1 MAKKPVDAPLPR
13 VDFDALRLPWHE
25 AAWRRLSAQ
34 LDAGRMPHAVLVT
47 GIAGLGKDLFA
58 QRLTLRLLCESPH
71 EGDACGGCRGCT
83 QFLAGTH
90 PDYHLLTMR
99 EDKSQIVIDQ
109 VRDELVGEMQLSSQY
124 GAYKVALIT
133 PADRMNRNAF
143 NALLKTLEEPSG
155 HSVLVLVTARP
166 ARLSATIRSRCQ
178 QVAIAP
184 PAAEDGVAW
193 LRARK
198 VRDPELLLALAGG
211 APLAAAA
218 LADSALLDA
227 RGPLL
232 RTLLDLAAG
241 QTDAPAAA
249 QAWVALPF
257 ADALDWLQTV
267 VHDMIR
273 LRQLGADA
281 ALVNEDLR
289 RDLQSG
295 AHRLDWLAMH
305 RHLDELVRL
314 RALTETP
321 VVAQLQWESVMTAWS
336 SRLDTALLA

>member
-1 MAKKPVDAPLPR
+1 MAKKAVDTPPQR
-13 VDFDALRLPWHE
+13 IEVEALRPPWHAE
-25 AAWRRLSAQ
+25 AWRRAAAQ
-34 LDAGRMPHAVLVT
+34 ADAGRVPHAILVT
-47 GIAGLGKDLFA
+47 GLVGVGKELFA
-58 QRLTLRLLCESPH
+58 QRLAMRLLCDAPRM
-71 EGDACGGCRGCT
+71 GDACGGCRGCT
-83 QFLAGTH
+83 QFVAGTH
-90 PDYHLLTMR
+90 PDYHLLTVR

-109 VRDELVGEMQLSSQY
+109 VRDDLVEAMQLSAQY
-124 GAYKVALIT
+124 GAYKVAVIT

-155 HSVLVLVTARP
+155 TSVLILVTANP
-166 ARLSATIRSRCQ
+166 ARLAATIRSRCQ
-178 QVAIAP
+178 QLVVAP
-184 PAAEDGVAW
+184 PSPADGAAW

-211 APLAAAA
+211 GPLAAAA

-227 RGPLL
+227 RPKLL

-241 QTDAPAAA
+241 QTDAPTAA
-249 QAWVALPF
+249 QAWTALPF

-273 LRQLGADA
+273 LRQLGGNAP
-281 ALVNEDLR
+281 LVNRDLQ

-295 AHRLDWLAMH
+295 AHRLDWRAMH
-305 RHLDELVRL
+305 RHLDELIRL

-321 VVAQLQWESVMTAWS
+321 VVAQLQWESVMAAWS
-336 SRLDTALLA
+336 KRLDPALLG